1 MDVSDEFNRYISIE
15 LDYYK
20 NYLVVLNRLN
30 DEVDSEKNDDI
41 NFFSH
46 RVFEKIDDKKN
57 QDKVKEYLS
66 EAFEG

>member
-15 LDYYK
+15 LDYYE

-57 QDKVKEYLS
+57 QDKVMEHLS